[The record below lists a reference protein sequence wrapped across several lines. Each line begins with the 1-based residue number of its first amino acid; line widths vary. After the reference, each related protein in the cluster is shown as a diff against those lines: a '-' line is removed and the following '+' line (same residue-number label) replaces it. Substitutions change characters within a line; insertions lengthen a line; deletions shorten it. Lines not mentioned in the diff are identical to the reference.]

1 MLKGVNLTLLMGP
14 GVAAPVPQWALD
26 SLVSVRVTTS
36 TGKRSGF
43 ELTFDVKND
52 SPLQTLFLL
61 TGGGV
66 PPVMRTIIVVTVNG
80 TPDVIMDGVVTNHQL
95 AQGSQPGHSTLML
108 TGEDLSAVMD
118 WLDLSGIPYPCL
130 PPEGRVALMLVKYL
144 FLGVIP
150 KVMPSVLLDIPIPIE
165 RIPVQRGTDLAYIN
179 YLADLVGYVFYID
192 PGPEPGMSFAYWGPE
207 IKFGEVQPALNLN
220 MDALSNVESLSFR
233 FDKDKAV
240 LPVVVIQ
247 NQLTKVPIP
256 IPVPPITPLNP
267 PLGAIPPIPNKLEW
281 ITETAKYNPIQ
292 GALIGLA
299 KASRTADAVSGSGS
313 LDVLRYGRV
322 LKARKLVGVRG
333 VGLAYDGL
341 YYVTSVTH
349 NIKRGEYKQSFELT
363 RNGLVS
369 TLQQIPV

>member
-1 MLKGVNLTLLMGP
+1 MLKGINLTLLMGP
-14 GVAAPVPQWALD
+14 AVASPVPQWALD
-26 SLVSVRVTTS
+26 ALVSVRVTT
-36 TGKRSGF
+36 TAGKRSGF
-43 ELTFDVKND
+43 ELSFDVKND

-61 TGGGV
+61 TGGSV
-66 PPVMRTIIVVTVNG
+66 PPVLRTIIVVTING
-80 TPDVIMDGVVTNHQL
+80 TPDVIMDGVVTNHQIT
-95 AQGSQPGHSTLML
+95 QGSQPGHSTLTL

-130 PPEGRVALMLVKYL
+130 PPEGRVGLMLLKYM

-150 KVMPSVLLDIPIPIE
+150 KVIPSVLIDVPIPIE
-165 RIPVQRGTDLAYIN
+165 RIPTQRGTDLAYIN

-192 PGPEPGMSFAYWGPE
+192 PGPSPGMSFAYWGPD
-207 IKFGEVQPALNLN
+207 IKFGEVQPALNLD

-247 NQLTKVPIP
+247 NQETHVPIP
-256 IPVPPITPLNP
+256 IPIPPITPLNP
-267 PLGAIPPIPNKLEW
+267 PLGAIMPIPNKLEW
-281 ITETAKYNPIQ
+281 ISETAKYNPVQ
-292 GALIGLA
+292 GALIGMA
-299 KASRTADAVSGSGS
+299 KASQMADAVSGTGS

-333 VGLAYDGL
+333 VGMAYDGL
-341 YYVTSVTH
+341 YYVKSVTH
-349 NIKRGEYKQSFELT
+349 NIKRGEYKQTFELT

>member
-1 MLKGVNLTLLMGP
+1 MLKGINLTLLMGP
-14 GVAAPVPQWALD
+14 AVASPVPQWALD
-26 SLVSVRVTTS
+26 ALVSVRVTT
-36 TGKRSGF
+36 TAGKRSGF
-43 ELTFDVKND
+43 ELSFDVKND

-61 TGGGV
+61 TGGSV
-66 PPVMRTIIVVTVNG
+66 PPVLRTIIVVTING
-80 TPDVIMDGVVTNHQL
+80 TPDVIMDGVVTNHQIT
-95 AQGSQPGHSTLML
+95 QGSQPGHSTLTL

-130 PPEGRVALMLVKYL
+130 PPEGRVGLMLLKYM

-150 KVMPSVLLDIPIPIE
+150 KVIPSVLIDVPIPIE
-165 RIPVQRGTDLAYIN
+165 RIPTQRGTDLAYIN

-192 PGPEPGMSFAYWGPE
+192 PGPSPGMSFAYWGPD
-207 IKFGEVQPALNLN
+207 IKFGEVQPALNLD

-247 NQLTKVPIP
+247 NQETHVPIP
-256 IPVPPITPLNP
+256 IPIPPITPLNP
-267 PLGAIPPIPNKLEW
+267 PLGAIMPIPNKLEW
-281 ITETAKYNPIQ
+281 ISETAKYNPVQ
-292 GALIGLA
+292 GALIGMA
-299 KASRTADAVSGSGS
+299 KASQMADAVSGTGS

-333 VGLAYDGL
+333 VGMAYDGL
-341 YYVTSVTH
+341 YYVKSVTH
-349 NIKRGEYKQSFELT
+349 NIKRGEYKQTFELT

-369 TLQQIPV
+369 TLQ